1 MDDDVVV
8 DDGFDELMSD
18 EKIKNMMNVEGLWEE
33 KNMLRGLLS
42 IP

>member
-18 EKIKNMMNVEGLWEE
+18 EKIKNMMNVEGL
-33 KNMLRGLLS
+33 
-42 IP
+42 